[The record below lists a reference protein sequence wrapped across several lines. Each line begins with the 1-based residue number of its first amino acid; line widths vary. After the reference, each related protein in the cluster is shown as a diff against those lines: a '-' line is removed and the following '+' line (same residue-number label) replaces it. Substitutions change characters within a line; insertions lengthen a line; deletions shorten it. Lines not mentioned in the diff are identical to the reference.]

1 MSNQVI
7 QSDLIVDLSTEEQE
21 ILAGGNSQLCPEKG
35 GGSPNKG
42 GKDGGF
48 SPSEKNEDDKPNNG
62 NDGDGSKYNF
72 LINRPIFYRPTYNV
86 KL

>member
-7 QSDLIVDLSTEEQE
+7 QSDLIVDLSTEKQE
-21 ILAGGNSQLCPEKG
+21 ILAGGKSQLCPEKG
-35 GGSPNKG
+35 GSSTDKG

-48 SPSEKNEDDKPNNG
+48 LPSEKDEDDKPNKG
-62 NDGDGSKYNF
+62 NDGDGSKYRF
-72 LINRPIFYRPTYNV
+72 LINRPTFYRPTYNI

>member
-21 ILAGGNSQLCPEKG
+21 ILAGGNSQLYPKEG
-35 GGSPNKG
+35 GGSKNKG

-48 SPSEKNEDDKPNNG
+48 SPSEKDEDDKPNNG
-62 NDGDGSKYNF
+62 DNGDGSKYRF
-72 LINRPIFYRPTYNV
+72 LINRPVFYRPTYNV